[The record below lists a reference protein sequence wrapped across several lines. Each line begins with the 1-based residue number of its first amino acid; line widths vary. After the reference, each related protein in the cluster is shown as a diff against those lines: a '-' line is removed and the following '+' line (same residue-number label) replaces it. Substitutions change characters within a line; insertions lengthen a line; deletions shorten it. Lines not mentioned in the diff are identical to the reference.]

1 MLKLL
6 LSRPYSST
14 LRILCLGSHSDDLE
28 IGCGGTILRLLSECN
43 NIQVKWVVFSSNQT
57 RAKEAQ
63 QSADAFLSSANS
75 SEIVIKSF
83 RDGFFPYNGGQIKE
97 FFEGLKQFAP
107 DLIFTHYR
115 YDLHQDHRLV
125 CELTWNTFRDHTI
138 LEYEVPKYDG
148 DFGTPNFFVELHED
162 ICKKKVKY
170 LLGNFRSQCEKH
182 WFSDE
187 TFRAMLR
194 LRGLECRSATGYAE
208 AFYARKIL
216 FASSQE
222 HFSDQ

>member
-6 LSRPYSST
+6 LSRACSSA

-28 IGCGGTILRLLSECN
+28 IGCGGTILRLLGERK
-43 NIQVKWVVFSSNQT
+43 NIRVKWVVFSSNQT
-57 RAKEAQ
+57 RAREARR
-63 QSADAFLSSANS
+63 SANAFLSKAKNT
-75 SEIVIKSF
+75 EIVIKSF
-83 RDGFFPYNGGQIKE
+83 RDGFFPYTGGQIKD

-148 DFGTPNFFVELHED
+148 DFGTPNFFVELGED
-162 ICKKKVKY
+162 ICNKKEKY
-170 LLGNFRSQCEKH
+170 LLDSFTSQCDKH
-182 WFSDE
+182 WFSHE

-208 AFYARKIL
+208 AFYARKMV
-216 FASSQE
+216 FAGAQE
-222 HFSDQ
+222 